1 MLRVAP
7 EIVVKWLASQDYAA
21 VTVALRAAGLKSDLF
36 GAIASTLPWRDMPT
50 HDHQEMM
57 VSRFE
62 ALDEEEARNIFE
74 LWRAHSFRRRSAAAQ
89 VHQPEA
95 MSA

>member
-1 MLRVAP
+1 
-7 EIVVKWLASQDYAA
+7 
-21 VTVALRAAGLKSDLF
+21 
-36 GAIASTLPWRDMPT
+36 MPT